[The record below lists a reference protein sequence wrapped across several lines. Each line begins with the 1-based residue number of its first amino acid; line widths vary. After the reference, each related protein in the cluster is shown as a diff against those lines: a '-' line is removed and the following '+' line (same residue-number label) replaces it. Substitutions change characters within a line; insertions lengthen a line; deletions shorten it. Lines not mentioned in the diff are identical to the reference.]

1 MNEIVCPKCNT
12 AFKVDE
18 ASFASI
24 VKQVRD
30 NQFNEEL
37 KTRLS
42 LAEKDKQSAIQLA
55 EANIK
60 NSLQLEIS
68 QKDKEIATLKEKNIN
83 AETQKQLEITKALK
97 AVEVEKNSL
106 KEKYD
111 FEIKSKDLEIDT
123 RDKEI
128 QRIKDMKLKLST
140 KMVGESLE
148 QHCENEFN
156 KLRPTAFPKAYFEKD
171 NDSKSGSKG
180 DYIYREEDEAGNEII
195 SIMFEMKNEGDET
208 ATKKKNEDFFKELDK
223 DRVEKNC
230 EYAILVSLLEADSD
244 LYNTGIVDVSH
255 KFEKMYVVRPQF
267 FIQIITLLKNAAMK
281 SMQYKAE
288 LELIKNQNDDISNF
302 ENELNDFKSK
312 FSKNFTLASKKFG
325 EAITEIDKS
334 ISHLQ
339 KIKDAL
345 LSSENNLRLAND
357 KATDLTIKKLTK
369 NNPTM
374 QNKFNKLNNKK

>member
-106 KEKYD
+106 KV
-111 FEIKSKDLEIDT
+111 KSKMYTLMKTT
-123 RDKEI
+123 RCP
-128 QRIKDMKLKLST
+128 LL
-140 KMVGESLE
+140 
-148 QHCENEFN
+148 
-156 KLRPTAFPKAYFEKD
+156 
-171 NDSKSGSKG
+171 DS
-180 DYIYREEDEAGNEII
+180 
-195 SIMFEMKNEGDET
+195 
-208 ATKKKNEDFFKELDK
+208 
-223 DRVEKNC
+223 
-230 EYAILVSLLEADSD
+230 
-244 LYNTGIVDVSH
+244 
-255 KFEKMYVVRPQF
+255 
-267 FIQIITLLKNAAMK
+267 
-281 SMQYKAE
+281 
-288 LELIKNQNDDISNF
+288 
-302 ENELNDFKSK
+302 
-312 FSKNFTLASKKFG
+312 
-325 EAITEIDKS
+325 
-334 ISHLQ
+334 
-339 KIKDAL
+339 
-345 LSSENNLRLAND
+345 
-357 KATDLTIKKLTK
+357 
-369 NNPTM
+369 
-374 QNKFNKLNNKK
+374 